1 MTNSDEQLLD
11 SPRTAQ
17 EIQEEAR
24 QHKMTRICV
33 WIIMAGLA
41 NFILYSVLYAY
52 FNGEA
57 INGKVVA
64 TEGQTRYFL
73 QSDQEVSRAVFIYSG
88 IHSISIWL
96 TVGAI
101 MLSMLTLAKE
111 RIASSMRKTVV
122 RGQTIITIVATI
134 ITLMVVVITFW
145 FTLQFVRR
153 MRYPTDRLP
162 NDGPAHTAPYVPD
175 S

>member
-1 MTNSDEQLLD
+1 MTNSDEQMLD

-17 EIQEEAR
+17 EIQEDAR

-52 FNGEA
+52 FDGEA
-57 INGKVVA
+57 INGKVVT

-73 QSDQEVSRAVFIYSG
+73 QKDQEVSRGVFVYSG
-88 IHSISIWL
+88 IHSISIWP

-111 RIASSMRKTVV
+111 RIASSMRKTIV
-122 RGQTIITIVATI
+122 RGKTIITVVATI
-134 ITLMVVVITFW
+134 ITLIVIVMTIY

-153 MRYPTDRLP
+153 LRHPTDPP
-162 NDGPAHTAPYVPD
+162 NDVPAHTAPYVPD